1 MKTNIHNYKKFLLN
15 KIKYLFQKT
24 QCMFEHLPKKIAFK
38 LSWVLLLS
46 EIKYFIQ
53 SLMGQRIKAFYFQKI

>member
-15 KIKYLFQKT
+15 KIKYLFQKLNLCLNT
-24 QCMFEHLPKKIAFK
+24 YQKNCFK

-46 EIKYFIQ
+46 EIKYFIP

>member
-1 MKTNIHNYKKFLLN
+1 MKRNIHNYKKFLLN

-24 QCMFEHLPKKIAFK
+24 QFMFEHLPKKIAFK

-46 EIKYFIQ
+46 EKQGVGSSILPLATEF
-53 SLMGQRIKAFYFQKI
+53 SLCC